1 MTVALVFLGFAL
13 FLVLGSPIV
22 WAMAAG
28 VILAVSAGDLH
39 MPTAWLAQQTLR
51 GADSISL
58 AAIPLFLLAGEL
70 MNRGGLTRHIMGIAE
85 SLFGR
90 MRGGLGLV
98 NVATAFVYG
107 GITGSATADT
117 GAIAKVMIPAMEER
131 GYGRAFAAAV
141 TAASGTLGIIV
152 PPSVVMI
159 LYGVLTNTSI
169 GGLFVAGVVPGVLL
183 AASFMVTAYIV
194 GVRERFPLIDKPLDV
209 RQLRLDLLYA
219 LPALL
224 MPVLVLA
231 SIVLGYATTTEAAAL
246 SVLYAWAAGALV
258 YRELSW
264 RDLVPAM
271 LEAVV
276 TTGAVMIIMAIATPF
291 GWILTF
297 EQVPHAVAEWI
308 AAVQAGPS
316 MTILMIVL
324 ALAFVGLWMDLGP
337 AIIILA
343 PILVPIAKAAGFD
356 PYQIGIIFTVTL
368 GLGLFTPPVGTNI
381 FVVCNVGRIGIGA
394 VSRRLIPF
402 WIATFVV
409 IGLLAAFPGLS
420 SWLPGIMGY

>member
-13 FLVLGSPIV
+13 FLVSGSPIV

-28 VILAVSAGDLH
+28 IILALSAGDLQ
-39 MPTAWLAQQTLR
+39 MPAAWLAQQTLR

-117 GAIAKVMIPAMEER
+117 GAIAKIMIPAMEAR

-152 PPSVVMI
+152 PPSVVLI

-194 GVRERFPLIDKPLDV
+194 GVREKFPRLERPLQA
-209 RQLRLDLLYA
+209 RQLRIDLVYA

-246 SVLYAWAAGALV
+246 SVLYAWVAGALI

-271 LEAVV
+271 IEAVV
-276 TTGAVMIIMAIATPF
+276 TTGAVMIIMAVATPF

-297 EQVPHAVAEWI
+297 EQVPHSVAEWI

-316 MTILMIVL
+316 MTILMIIL

-356 PYQIGIIFTVTL
+356 PYQIGMIFTVTL

-381 FVVCNVGRIGIGA
+381 FVVCNVGQVGIGA
-394 VSRRLIPF
+394 VSRRLVPF
-402 WIATFVV
+402 WIATFIV

>member
-1 MTVALVFLGFAL
+1 MTVALIFLGFAL
-13 FLVLGSPIV
+13 FLVSGSPIV

-28 VILAVSAGDLH
+28 VILALSAGDLQ
-39 MPTAWLAQQTLR
+39 MPAAWLAQQTLR

-152 PPSVVMI
+152 PPSVVLI

-194 GVRERFPLIDKPLDV
+194 GVREKFPRVERPLQA
-209 RQLRLDLLYA
+209 RQLRIDLVYA

-246 SVLYAWAAGALV
+246 SVLYAWVAGALI

-264 RDLVPAM
+264 WDLVPAM
-271 LEAVV
+271 VEAVV
-276 TTGAVMIIMAIATPF
+276 TTGAVMIIMAVATPF

-297 EQVPHAVAEWI
+297 EQVPHSVAEWI

-316 MTILMIVL
+316 MTILMIIL

-356 PYQIGIIFTVTL
+356 PYQIGMLFTVTL

-381 FVVCNVGRIGIGA
+381 FVVCNVGQVGIGA

-402 WIATFVV
+402 WIATFIV

-420 SWLPGIMGY
+420 SWLPGVMGY

>member
-1 MTVALVFLGFAL
+1 MTVALIFLGFAL
-13 FLVLGSPIV
+13 FLVSGSPIV

-28 VILAVSAGDLH
+28 VILALSAGDLQ
-39 MPTAWLAQQTLR
+39 MPAAWLAQQTLR

-152 PPSVVMI
+152 PPSVVLI

-194 GVRERFPLIDKPLDV
+194 GVREKFPRVERPLQA
-209 RQLRLDLLYA
+209 RQLRIDLVYA

-246 SVLYAWAAGALV
+246 SVLYAWVAGALI

-271 LEAVV
+271 VEAVV
-276 TTGAVMIIMAIATPF
+276 TTGAVMIIMAVATPF

-297 EQVPHAVAEWI
+297 EQVPHSVAEWI

-316 MTILMIVL
+316 MTILMIIL

-356 PYQIGIIFTVTL
+356 PYQIGMLFTVTL

-381 FVVCNVGRIGIGA
+381 FVVCNVGQVGIGA

-402 WIATFVV
+402 WIATFIV

-420 SWLPGIMGY
+420 SWLPGVMGY